1 MAVLTLRFGSGQRLG
16 DVVAPAAQAS
26 TDAEVVVTGS
36 ALDASIFSAVS
47 YTLENSGAE
56 TIDVRVF
63 HANLADFSDESQDGA
78 DIVLLAAAFGSF
90 SAASPPFRFYRLKVE
105 AAVGGSQGEI
115 TAVGVAR

>member
-1 MAVLTLRFGSGQRLG
+1 MAVATLRFGSGQRLG
-16 DVVAPAAQAS
+16 DVVTPTAQAS
-26 TDAEVVVTGS
+26 TNTEAVVTGS
-36 ALDASIFSAVS
+36 ALDASIFQAVS
-47 YTLENSGAE
+47 YTLENSGAQ

-78 DIVLLAAAFGSF
+78 DIVILAAAFASF

-105 AAVGGSQGEI
+105 AAVDDAQGEI